1 MNKIKGILEQLISDV
16 VEEKEQD
23 GRNDSD
29 DDEDSARDE
38 ETESEVEDQASE
50 DDEGD
55 DEKARDLSAR
65 SCQFCNKLF
74 STKGNKEHHENCFHK
89 RDHVGKSAY
98 SCKLVDSKCKRVFS
112 SKTSLRYHQLRIH
125 GKAVSC
131 EKCSKEFTDVKEFVE
146 HKRSEHS
153 NPERPVV
160 VECKI
165 CKIPITGH
173 LKRHMREV
181 HEMPTKNPLKE
192 PAEKHHCPHCSV
204 QFKRVENMQR
214 HIEEAHSLSNKK
226 KWKCEQCEK
235 SYTLERNL
243 KLHIEHAH
251 AQFPF
256 FSTFNC
262 YQCEKSFKQKADLKR
277 HQKEQ
282 HSDGEVFSCPSCGK
296 SFGRKS
302 NQKRHS
308 NTCKKQKK

>member
-38 ETESEVEDQASE
+38 ETESEVEEQTSE
-50 DDEGD
+50 DCSND
-55 DEKARDLSAR
+55 DNAVTH
-65 SCQFCNKLF
+65 SCKICHKLF

-89 RDHVGKSAY
+89 RDHVDKSAY

-204 QFKRVENMQR
+204 QFKRVENMQ
-214 HIEEAHSLSNKK
+214 
-226 KWKCEQCEK
+226 
-235 SYTLERNL
+235 
-243 KLHIEHAH
+243 
-251 AQFPF
+251 
-256 FSTFNC
+256 
-262 YQCEKSFKQKADLKR
+262 
-277 HQKEQ
+277 
-282 HSDGEVFSCPSCGK
+282 
-296 SFGRKS
+296 
-302 NQKRHS
+302 
-308 NTCKKQKK
+308 